1 MRQHSNR
8 VIKRPVQFVDEVLVE
23 VHAGNGGNGAVA
35 FRRERYIPFGGPSGG
50 DGGRGGDIVLVAD
63 TRLTTLLDLRY
74 RRKVEAKGGENGR
87 GSDMYGRGGVDL
99 ELRIP
104 PGTQIFDAT
113 TGELIVDLAA
123 VGERFVIAKGGRG
136 GRGNLHFATSYDRAP
151 RRSEP
156 GEPGENRQLRLEL
169 KLLADV
175 GLLGYPNVG
184 KSTFIAAVSRA
195 RPKIADYPFTTL
207 VPNLGVA
214 GLGDTAKGDARSFVV
229 ADIPGIIEGAS
240 EGAGLGLRFLKHIE
254 RTRVL
259 FHIIT
264 LDPEPTR
271 APGKDFD
278 TLMEEL
284 RKFDEALAGR
294 PMIIGVSKMDLPDVQ
309 AALPNLK
316 RQMKR
321 RGHTVMPFSAAT
333 GEGVRDVLEAMETML
348 RENPIAPTPRA
359 HPLPPRPR
367 GRGRG
372 SARAVAEAV
381 TDASAE
387 SGAQEP
393 YGIYVRDGAEPHDGL
408 DDEA

>member
-1 MRQHSNR
+1 M
-8 VIKRPVQFVDEVLVE
+8 QFVDETLVE
-23 VHAGNGGNGAVA
+23 VRAGNGGNGAVA
-35 FRRERYIPFGGPSGG
+35 FRRERYLPFGGPSGG

-74 RRKVEAKGGENGR
+74 RRKVEAKSGENGR
-87 GSDMYGRGGVDL
+87 GSDMYGHGGVDL

-104 PGTQIFDAT
+104 PGTQVFDAA
-113 TGELIVDLAA
+113 TGALIVDLATA
-123 VGERFVIAKGGRG
+123 GERFVIAQGGRG

-156 GEPGENRQLRLEL
+156 GEPGEQRQLRLEL

-207 VPNLGVA
+207 APNLGVA
-214 GLGDTAKGDARSFVV
+214 SLGDERSFVV

-259 FHIIT
+259 FHIVT

-271 APGKDFD
+271 SPGKDFD

-284 RKFDEALAGR
+284 RKFDEALASR
-294 PMIIGVSKMDLPDVQ
+294 PMIVGVSKLDLPEVR
-309 AALPNLK
+309 AALPSIK
-316 RQMKR
+316 RQLKR
-321 RGHTVMPFSAAT
+321 RGHTVMPFCAAT
-333 GEGVRDVLEAMETML
+333 GEGVREVLEAMETIL
-348 RENPIAPTPRA
+348 REHPIAPAPRA
-359 HPLPPRPR
+359 KPLPPR
-367 GRGRG
+367 GRGR
-372 SARAVAEAV
+372 AAVEAAAV
-381 TDASAE
+381 EDDE
-387 SGAQEP
+387 S
-393 YGIYVRDGAEPHDGL
+393 YGVYVGPGHEPHDGL
-408 DDEA
+408 DDEE

>member
-1 MRQHSNR
+1 M
-8 VIKRPVQFVDEVLVE
+8 QFVDEVLVE

-74 RRKVEAKGGENGR
+74 RRKVDAKGGENGR

-104 PGTQIFDAT
+104 PGTQVFDAT
-113 TGELIVDLAA
+113 DGSLIVDLAT

-156 GEPGENRQLRLEL
+156 GEPGEHRQLRLEL

-184 KSTFIAAVSRA
+184 KSTLIAAVSRA

-214 GLGDTAKGDARSFVV
+214 SLGDGPAGEGRNFVV

-294 PMIIGVSKMDLPDVQ
+294 PMIVGVSKIDLPDVV
-309 AALPNLK
+309 AALPNIK

-321 RGHTVMPFSAAT
+321 RGHTVLPFSAAT
-333 GEGVRDVLEAMETML
+333 GEGVREVLEAMETKL
-348 RENPIAPTPRA
+348 RENPIAPLPRA
-359 HPLPPRPR
+359 KPLAPRPR
-367 GRGRG
+367 GGGRGRAG
-372 SARAVAEAV
+372 AVAVAV
-381 TDASAE
+381 GGADAGGGADAE
-387 SGAQEP
+387 GGDDAP
-393 YGIYVRDGAEPHDGL
+393 YGIYVRDGAEPRDGL
-408 DDEA
+408 DDEG